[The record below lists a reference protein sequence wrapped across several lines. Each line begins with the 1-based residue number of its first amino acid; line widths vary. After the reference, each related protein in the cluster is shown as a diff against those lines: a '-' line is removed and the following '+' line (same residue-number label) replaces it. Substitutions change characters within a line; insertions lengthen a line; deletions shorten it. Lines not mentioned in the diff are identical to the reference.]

1 MLRAFAGE
9 SPKAR
14 SPLSALT
21 NTILGL
27 LFLVLG
33 IAATFLM
40 YHLWGYP
47 FDHEKLKSSAPP
59 RLMLLHRVLGYAYVA
74 VYLILMTQ
82 MVPRLW
88 RYQVEFPARTVVH
101 LTLGMMVGVLLVIK
115 IAIVRF
121 FKHLE
126 GTLIPLIGTV
136 VMVCTVLLL
145 GLSVPFSLRAI
156 YLERHAPGGSAFGE
170 ENLRRVSML
179 LSRAQLPGEL
189 PPADLATTAG
199 LHKGQ
204 SVLMTRCVQCH
215 DLRTVLARPR
225 TPNEWT
231 DVVRRMS
238 ERSSVLQ
245 PITSQEQ
252 QYVIAYLIAISPEL
266 QQGVSNQRA
275 ASESHATAK
284 EIVKS
289 AGTTRPAMAEFDLG
303 QSRRIFETSCVQCHA
318 LSKVERNP
326 PRTQKQA
333 EELVAR
339 MVDNGLEA
347 PEADLRQII
356 FYLKT
361 TYAK

>member
-1 MLRAFAGE
+1 MFRQ
-9 SPKAR
+9 R
-14 SPLSALT
+14 SHSLSALT

-27 LFLVLG
+27 AFLVLAV
-33 IAATFLM
+33 AATFLM

-59 RLMLLHRVLGYAYVA
+59 RLMLLHRVLGYGYVA
-74 VYLILMTQ
+74 IYIILMTQ

-101 LTLGMMVGVLLVIK
+101 LVLGMMIGVLLVIK

-126 GTLIPLIGTV
+126 GALIPFMGTV
-136 VMVCTVLLL
+136 VLVCTVLVL
-145 GLSVPFSLRAI
+145 GLSVPFSLRAL
-156 YLERHAPGGSAFGE
+156 YLESHAPGGSAFGE

-179 LSRAQLPGEL
+179 LPRTQLPDDV
-189 PPADLATTAG
+189 PPADLVTTAG
-199 LHKGQ
+199 LYIGQ
-204 SVLMTRCVQCH
+204 SVVMTSCVQCH
-215 DLRTVLARPR
+215 DLRTVLAKPR
-225 TPNEWT
+225 TPAEWT

-238 ERSSVLQ
+238 ERSSVLR
-245 PITSQEQ
+245 PISPREQ
-252 QYVIAYLIAISPEL
+252 QYAIAYLIAISPDL

-275 ASESHATAK
+275 QEESHTAAR
-284 EIVKS
+284 EVARS
-289 AGTTRPAMAEFDLG
+289 VSTMETTKDEFDLA
-303 QSRRIFETSCVQCHA
+303 QSRKIFEISCVQCHA
-318 LSKVERNP
+318 LSRVERNP

-333 EELVAR
+333 EKLVAR

-347 PEADLRQII
+347 PEPDLRRII